1 MEETSKQNT
10 NTDSG
15 ETTNDQVMQ
24 QFKVILVGV
33 FLVLLLFL
41 AFFVYNLIKC
51 YLPKWR
57 NRRELVKEENA
68 NNVEVRKIEIE
79 EI

>member
-1 MEETSKQNT
+1 MEETPKN
-10 NTDSG
+10 NTDTDTG
-15 ETTNDQVMQ
+15 DATNDQVMQ
-24 QFKVILVGV
+24 QFKIILGGVFVILI
-33 FLVLLLFL
+33 LFL

-68 NNVEVRKIEIE
+68 NNIEVRKIEIE
-79 EI
+79 DL

>member
-1 MEETSKQNT
+1 MEETPSNHT
-10 NTDSG
+10 
-15 ETTNDQVMQ
+15 ETGDATNDQVMQ
-24 QFKVILVGV
+24 QFKIILVIV
-33 FLVLLLFL
+33 FVVLILFL

-57 NRRELVKEENA
+57 NRRELVKEEESGNH
-68 NNVEVRKIEIE
+68 VEIRKIEIE